1 MTNVILL
8 VLLAVA
14 IFVAVAFLYVSRII
28 SLPPEGRALDFL
40 NIKLKNNQRVIAC
53 IGDSLTHGN
62 IGQSWVDYLR
72 KDFPNDVFLNEGI
85 NGNTAWQ
92 VIQRLDPIL
101 QCQPDLIILLIGT
114 NDALGSFDINSGLRY
129 KKNNE
134 LPEVPT
140 LKKYKEHLNELIEKI
155 GIQSKIAIC
164 TLPPIGENVNSE
176 VNKHVNLFNDYIKLI
191 ANQKNLSLLPVSDA
205 LWSEISFRTYPIKL
219 DYNSKA
225 MSLMLKRILGGI
237 FNYYLFKK
245 SWNDISREK
254 GQWILFD
261 QIHLNE
267 RGAEIVYKLAKDYIS
282 KA

>member
-1 MTNVILL
+1 MFYIFLVVIIAAA
-8 VLLAVA
+8 LAA
-14 IFVAVAFLYVSRII
+14 AFFYVSKII
-28 SLPPEGRALDFL
+28 SLPPQGRAIDYI
-40 NIKLKNNQRVIAC
+40 NIISKKNQRIIAC

-72 KDFPNDVFLNEGI
+72 QEFPNDVFLNEGI

-101 QCQPDLIILLIGT
+101 QCKPDLIILMIGT

-140 LKKYKEHLNELIEKI
+140 LEKYKEHLNELIEKI

-176 VNKHVNLFNDYIKLI
+176 VNQHVNLFNDYIKLI
-191 ANQKNLSLLPVSDA
+191 ANQKKLSLLPVSDA
-205 LWSEISFRTYPIKL
+205 LWSDIQSRTYPLKL
-219 DYNSKA
+219 EYNPKA
-225 MSLMLKRILGGI
+225 RLIMRRILGGI
-237 FNYYLFKK
+237 FHHYLFKK
-245 SWNDISREK
+245 SWNDISRAK

-267 RGAEIVYKLAKDYIS
+267 RGAEIVYKLAKDFITKS
-282 KA
+282 

>member
-1 MTNVILL
+1 MFYIFLVVIIAAA
-8 VLLAVA
+8 LAA
-14 IFVAVAFLYVSRII
+14 AFFYVSKII
-28 SLPPEGRALDFL
+28 SLPPQGRAIDYI
-40 NIKLKNNQRVIAC
+40 NSKSKKNQRIIAC

-72 KDFPNDVFLNEGI
+72 QEFPNDVFLNEGI

-101 QCQPDLIILLIGT
+101 QCQPDLIILMIGT

-140 LKKYKEHLNELIEKI
+140 LEKYKEHLNELIEKI

-205 LWSEISFRTYPIKL
+205 LWSDIQSRTYPSKL
-219 DYNSKA
+219 EYNPKVIP
-225 MSLMLKRILGGI
+225 LFRRIFGGI
-237 FNYYLFKK
+237 FHHYLLKK
-245 SWNDISREK
+245 SWNDISRAK

-267 RGAEIVYKLAKDYIS
+267 RGAEIVYKLAKDFIAKS
-282 KA
+282 

>member
-1 MTNVILL
+1 MFYIFLVVIIAAA
-8 VLLAVA
+8 LAA
-14 IFVAVAFLYVSRII
+14 AFFYVSKII
-28 SLPPEGRALDFL
+28 SLPPQGRAIDYI
-40 NIKLKNNQRVIAC
+40 NSKSKKNQRIIAC

-72 KDFPNDVFLNEGI
+72 QEFPNDIFLNEGI

-101 QCQPDLIILLIGT
+101 QCKPDLIILMIGT
-114 NDALGSFDINSGLRY
+114 NDALGSFDVNSGLRY
-129 KKNNE
+129 QKNNE

-140 LKKYKEHLNELIEKI
+140 LEKYKEHLNELIEKI

-164 TLPPIGENVNSE
+164 TLPPIGENENSE
-176 VNKHVNLFNDYIKLI
+176 VNKHVSLFNNYIKLI

-205 LWSEISFRTYPIKL
+205 LWSDIQSRTYPLKL
-219 DYNSKA
+219 EYNPKA
-225 MSLMLKRILGGI
+225 RLIMRRILGGI
-237 FNYYLFKK
+237 FHHYLFKK
-245 SWNDISREK
+245 SWNDISRAK

-267 RGAEIVYKLAKDYIS
+267 RGAEIVYKLAKDFIAKS
-282 KA
+282 